1 MAIPD
6 IPNMALLKPEV
17 LDSALEF
24 HGSLSFPN
32 VFPVNRASVQS
43 YSICRDVPKCKFGF
57 KHFPALGRQNRSS
70 VEMQGLLWW
79 SQSTQ
84 ETVILI
90 CNTRIHVF
98 LQLCLW
104 GITPGLHLWLVLKHI
119 LNHVYKLWT
128 PFTTLFWYLSTHTKR
143 LRWALWAN
151 ALIELWDADF
161 AFPPPLWFS

>member
-57 KHFPALGRQNRSS
+57 NAFLPWEGKIEAVWKCKGSSDEVKAHRRQ
-70 VEMQGLLWW
+70 
-79 SQSTQ
+79 
-84 ETVILI
+84 
-90 CNTRIHVF
+90 
-98 LQLCLW
+98 
-104 GITPGLHLWLVLKHI
+104 
-119 LNHVYKLWT
+119 
-128 PFTTLFWYLSTHTKR
+128 
-143 LRWALWAN
+143 
-151 ALIELWDADF
+151 
-161 AFPPPLWFS
+161 